1 MRAQPLV
8 TKFSLLLFLLSTK
21 LFAQYN
27 VPQFNPNPTSPD
39 SIVWRDGGIAYAATL
54 DCITGVANGV
64 GGYVG
69 QLIDDPG
76 FSQPYV
82 GQRFY
87 MRIGAAALASPCVGS
102 YLGVTFIPPAG
113 MTISPDVGYGTRC
126 FYKPVNSSQYQEF
139 TQYCPQPPYS
149 IIAVP
154 GGTAYFL
161 ASADPQNAGRPAWP
175 FAFGSGFIF
184 QIPVVSNRTMNGL
197 DTTSGIQAY
206 APMQYIDGVNSPW
219 IYPQL
224 SVYVAPAPV
233 TVDPIFANRFE

>member
-1 MRAQPLV
+1 MRAQPFIA
-8 TKFSLLLFLLSTK
+8 KFPLLLMVLSAK
-21 LFAQYN
+21 LFAAETI
-27 VPQFNPNPTSPD
+27 PQFNPNPTSPD

-149 IIAVP
+149 IYCGARWYCLLTRQCGPAKCRTTCLAVRFWQRLHIP
-154 GGTAYFL
+154 DSSGLQPDDERARYNQRHSSL
-161 ASADPQNAGRPAWP
+161 CANA
-175 FAFGSGFIF
+175 IH
-184 QIPVVSNRTMNGL
+184 
-197 DTTSGIQAY
+197 
-206 APMQYIDGVNSPW
+206 
-219 IYPQL
+219 
-224 SVYVAPAPV
+224 
-233 TVDPIFANRFE
+233 